1 MTCGIDGVGGL
12 GLFAGVVETEV
23 GTEMV
28 IDGLETGGE
37 ASTGAFDADR
47 IIGTDGVDCAC

>member
-1 MTCGIDGVGGL
+1 MTGGSDGVGGL
-12 GLFAGVVETEV
+12 GLVAGVVEAEV
-23 GTEMV
+23 GTEMD